1 MTPFLKNIEK
11 ALNGLIASGDK
22 VLVGVSGG
30 ADSITLLHV
39 LHRFS
44 QIRNYNLIVAHINH
58 MARGKD
64 SDIDAGFVESV
75 AENLKLPFYL
85 KKIDIGVERLKLK
98 TSFQDAARIIRYQ
111 FFEETL
117 QSVGGDRIALGHTA
131 DDQVETILVNIVRGT
146 GLKGL
151 AGIPQVRDCIIRPLL
166 EFCRKDL
173 EIYLKENDISF
184 REDSSNSD
192 KKYLRNRIR
201 HELIPHLET
210 YNPGIKKCLQ
220 EMSGIAREDDSL
232 LSQTTRD
239 IFKQKLGKDKNNE
252 QNIVWDIEDFQSYPV
267 ALRQRLAREIFCHIT
282 GDMQAITAHH
292 VQQIIN
298 LFNSPKAGK
307 VLNIPRGVTVTC
319 SYETVLFSQIMDG
332 IIKKE
337 ILVTQIAIPGTT
349 ELLEGPI
356 RRVKTQIITGKLG
369 LASLITQRQAFFDL
383 EKTGLG
389 IQARFFRAGDRF
401 CPLGMI
407 GNKKLKSFFID
418 QKVPQSMRPLIP
430 ILTNADDDI
439 IWVYG
444 QRISHHYRVTDKT
457 EKVLFI
463 EGDRAI
469 NY

>member
-1 MTPFLKNIEK
+1 MTPFLKNIEQ
-11 ALNGLIASGDK
+11 ALKELIATGDK

-30 ADSITLLHV
+30 ADSIALLHI
-39 LHRFS
+39 LHKFS
-44 QIRNYNLIVAHINH
+44 HSQNYSLIVVHINH

-64 SDIDAGFVESV
+64 SDVDAGFVESM
-75 AENLKLPFYL
+75 AEKLKLPFYL
-85 KKIDIGVERLKLK
+85 KKINVGIERLKLK

-117 QSVGGDRIALGHTA
+117 QTVGGHRVALGHTA
-131 DDQVETILVNIVRGT
+131 DDQVETILINIVRGT

-151 AGIPQVRDCIIRPLL
+151 AGIPQVRNCIIRPFL
-166 EFCRKDL
+166 EFYRKDL
-173 EIYLKENDISF
+173 EIYLKENDLSF
-184 REDSSNSD
+184 REDSSNFD

-210 YNPGIKKCLQ
+210 YNPSIKKCLQ
-220 EMSGIAREDDSL
+220 EMSGIIRVEDSL
-232 LSQTTRD
+232 LSQTTKD
-239 IFKQKLGKDKNNE
+239 IFKQKLGKNNE
-252 QNIVWDIEDFQSYPV
+252 KHIIWEIKDFQSYAI
-267 ALRQRLAREIFCHIT
+267 ALRKRLVRDIFCHIT
-282 GDMQAITAHH
+282 GDMQAITAYH
-292 VQQIIN
+292 VQQIIT

-319 SYETVLFSQIMDG
+319 SYDSVLFSKITDG
-332 IIKKE
+332 IFE
-337 ILVTQIAIPGTT
+337 NELLVTQIAIPGTT
-349 ELLEGPI
+349 ELLKGSI
-356 RRVKTQIITGKLG
+356 GRVKTQIIAGTLR
-369 LASLITQRQAFFDL
+369 LSSLETERQAFFDL

-401 CPLGMI
+401 CPLGMT
-407 GNKKLKSFFID
+407 GSKKLKSFFID
-418 QKVPQSMRPLIP
+418 QKVPQSIRSHIP

-463 EGDRAI
+463 EGDKAI

>member
-1 MTPFLKNIEK
+1 MTSFLKNIEQVLK
-11 ALNGLIASGDK
+11 RLIAPGDK

-30 ADSITLLHV
+30 TDSIALLHV
-39 LHRFS
+39 LHWFS
-44 QIRNYNLIVAHINH
+44 KIQNYSLIVVHIDH

-64 SDIDAGFVESV
+64 SVTDADFVESV
-75 AENLKLPFYL
+75 AEKLKLPFYL
-85 KKIDIGVERLKLK
+85 KKNDVGIERLQLK

-111 FFEETL
+111 FFEDTL
-117 QSVGGDRIALGHTA
+117 QAVGGNKVALGHSA
-131 DDQVETILVNIVRGT
+131 DDQVETILMNIVRGT

-151 AGIPQVRDCIIRPLL
+151 TGIPQVRGYIIRPFL
-166 EFCRKDL
+166 EIHRKDL
-173 EIYLKENDISF
+173 EVYLKENDISF
-184 REDSSNSD
+184 RDDSSNSD

-220 EMSGIAREDDSL
+220 KMSEIAREEDSL
-232 LSQTTRD
+232 LSQMIRD
-239 IFKQKLGKDKNNE
+239 IFKQKSRFLEGNE
-252 QNIVWDIEDFQSYPV
+252 KNIVWDIDEFQFYPV
-267 ALRQRLAREIFCHIT
+267 ALRQRLVREIFCRIT

-298 LFNSPKAGK
+298 LFNSPKVGK

-319 SYETVLFSQIMDG
+319 NYDSMLFAKRVDG
-332 IIKKE
+332 ICE
-337 ILVTQIAIPGTT
+337 NEPLVTPIAVPGTT
-349 ELLEGPI
+349 ELLEGHI
-356 RRVKTQIITGKLG
+356 RRVQTQIFTDKGDLSSLDTG
-369 LASLITQRQAFFDL
+369 RQAFFDL
-383 EKTGLG
+383 EKTGFG
-389 IQARFFRAGDRF
+389 IQVRFFRAGDRF
-401 CPLGMI
+401 CPLGMT

-418 QKVPQSMRPLIP
+418 RKVPRSMRSQIP

-444 QRISHHYRVTDKT
+444 QRISHLYRVTDKT

-463 EGDRAI
+463 EGDKAI

>member
-1 MTPFLKNIEK
+1 MTPFLKNIEQ
-11 ALNGLIASGDK
+11 ALKGLIVSGDK

-44 QIRNYNLIVAHINH
+44 QIQNYNLIVAHINH
-58 MARGKD
+58 MARGKC
-64 SDIDAGFVESV
+64 SNVDASFVESV
-75 AENLKLPFYL
+75 AEKLQLPFYL
-85 KKIDIGVERLKLK
+85 KNIDVGIERLKLK

-117 QSVGGDRIALGHTA
+117 QSVGGNRIALGHTA
-131 DDQVETILVNIVRGT
+131 DDQVETILVNIIRGT

-151 AGIPQVRDCIIRPLL
+151 AGIPQVRNCIIRPFLG
-166 EFCRKDL
+166 FYRNDL
-173 EIYLKENDISF
+173 ETYLKENDISF
-184 REDSSNSD
+184 REDSSNWD

-210 YNPGIKKCLQ
+210 YNPSIKKCLQ
-220 EMSGIAREDDSL
+220 EMSRIAREDNSL

-239 IFKQKLGKDKNNE
+239 IFKQKFGEDNEKN
-252 QNIVWDIEDFQSYPV
+252 IIWDIEDFQSYPI
-267 ALRQRLAREIFCHIT
+267 ALRQRLVRDIFCHIT
-282 GDMQAITAHH
+282 GDMQAITANH

-298 LFNSPKAGK
+298 LFNSPKVGK
-307 VLNIPRGVTVTC
+307 VLNIPRGVSVTC
-319 SYETVLFSQIMDG
+319 SYESVVFSKITHC
-332 IIKKE
+332 ICKNE
-337 ILVTQIAIPGTT
+337 PLVTQIAIPGTT

-356 RRVKTQIITGKLG
+356 RRIKTQIIAGKLG
-369 LASLITQRQAFFDL
+369 VFSLESGRQAFFDL
-383 EKTGLG
+383 GKTGLG
-389 IQARFFRAGDRF
+389 IKARFFRAGDRF
-401 CPLGMI
+401 CPLGMT
-407 GNKKLKSFFID
+407 GSKKLKSFFID
-418 QKVPQSMRPLIP
+418 KKVPQSMRPRIP
-430 ILTNADDDI
+430 IFTNADDDI

-463 EGDRAI
+463 EGDKAI

>member
-1 MTPFLKNIEK
+1 MTPFLKNIELVLK
-11 ALNGLIASGDK
+11 ELIATGDK
-22 VLVGVSGG
+22 VLIGVSGG
-30 ADSITLLHV
+30 ADSIALLHV

-44 QIRNYNLIVAHINH
+44 QVQNYSLIVAHINH

-64 SDIDAGFVESV
+64 SDADAGFVESV
-75 AENLKLPFYL
+75 AEELKLPFYL
-85 KKIDIGVERLKLK
+85 KKINVGIERLKLK

-117 QSVGGDRIALGHTA
+117 QSIGGNRVALGHTA
-131 DDQVETILVNIVRGT
+131 DDQVETILINIVRGT

-151 AGIPQVRDCIIRPLL
+151 AGIPQVRDSIIRPFLK
-166 EFCRKDL
+166 FYRKDL
-173 EIYLKENDISF
+173 EIYVKENNISF

-201 HELIPHLET
+201 HVLIPHLET
-210 YNPGIKKCLQ
+210 YNPSIKKCLQ
-220 EMSGIAREDDSL
+220 EMSGIAREEDSL
-232 LSQTTRD
+232 LSKTTTD
-239 IFKQKLGKDKNNE
+239 IFKQKRGKYNEKN
-252 QNIVWDIEDFQSYPV
+252 IIWDIEDFQSYPI
-267 ALRQRLAREIFCHIT
+267 ALRQRLVREIFCHIT

-298 LFNSPKAGK
+298 LFNSPKTGK
-307 VLNIPRGVTVTC
+307 MLNIPRGVSVTC
-319 SYETVLFSQIMDG
+319 SYESVFFSKISDG
-332 IIKKE
+332 ICE
-337 ILVTQIAIPGTT
+337 NEQLVTQIAIPGTT

-356 RRVKTQIITGKLG
+356 RKVQTQIIVCNTELS
-369 LASLITQRQAFFDL
+369 SLETSRQAFFDL

-389 IQARFFRAGDRF
+389 IKARFFRAGDRF
-401 CPLGMI
+401 CPLGMT

-418 QKVPQSMRPLIP
+418 QKVPQRMRSHIP

-463 EGDRAI
+463 EGDKAI

>member
-1 MTPFLKNIEK
+1 MTPFLKNIEQ
-11 ALNGLIASGDK
+11 ALKELIATDDK

-30 ADSITLLHV
+30 ADSIALLHV
-39 LHRFS
+39 LHKFS
-44 QIRNYNLIVAHINH
+44 RIQNYSLIVAHINH
-58 MARGKD
+58 MSRGKD
-64 SDIDAGFVESV
+64 SDVDAGFVESV
-75 AENLKLPFYL
+75 AEKLKLPFYL
-85 KKIDIGVERLKLK
+85 KKIDVGVERLKLK

-117 QSVGGDRIALGHTA
+117 QSLGGNRIALGHTA
-131 DDQVETILVNIVRGT
+131 DDQVETILINIIRGT

-151 AGIPQVRDCIIRPLL
+151 AGIPQVRNCIIRPFL
-166 EFCRKDL
+166 EFYRKDL
-173 EIYLKENDISF
+173 ETYLKENDFSF
-184 REDSSNSD
+184 REDSSNLD

-201 HELIPHLET
+201 HELIPYLET

-220 EMSGIAREDDSL
+220 EMSGIVRVDDSL
-232 LSQTTRD
+232 LSLATRD
-239 IFKQKLGKDKNNE
+239 IFKQKFGNDNEKNIIWE
-252 QNIVWDIEDFQSYPV
+252 IEDFQSYPI

-282 GDMQAITAHH
+282 GDMHAITSHH

-319 SYETVLFSQIMDG
+319 SYDSVLFSKITDG
-332 IIKKE
+332 ICE
-337 ILVTQIAIPGTT
+337 NELLVTQIAIPGTT

-356 RRVKTQIITGKLG
+356 RSVKTQIIAGTLSVC
-369 LASLITQRQAFFDL
+369 SLKTERQAFFDL

-389 IQARFFRAGDRF
+389 IQVRFFRAGDRF
-401 CPLGMI
+401 CPLGMT
-407 GNKKLKSFFID
+407 GSKKLKSFFID
-418 QKVPQSMRPLIP
+418 QKVPQSMRSHIP

-463 EGDRAI
+463 EGNKAI